1 MTVRP
6 VDPKAHNHKTQR
18 PKDHKK
24 KCRGHTAF
32 INDHK
37 ITGILYDMFLTN
49 VFVYVYVFV
58 YV

>member
-1 MTVRP
+1 MTVSP

-18 PKDHKK
+18 PKDP
-24 KCRGHTAF
+24 GDAF